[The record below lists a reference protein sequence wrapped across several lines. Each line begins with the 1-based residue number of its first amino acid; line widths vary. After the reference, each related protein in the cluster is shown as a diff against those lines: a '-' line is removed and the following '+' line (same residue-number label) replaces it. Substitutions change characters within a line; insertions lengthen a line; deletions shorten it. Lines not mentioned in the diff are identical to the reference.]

1 MSVLALFMC
10 LLTVL
15 LSRGT
20 VLLCFFVFSLF
31 VMMHRFAVVM
41 GRRLV
46 MPGGIVVG
54 LTCGMF
60 HGHESCPFKKRQ
72 RQVISP
78 SGRPSEKRNENL
90 FSGPHHPPS

>member
-72 RQVISP
+72 RQVILPLGKTFRKTQRESFP
-78 SGRPSEKRNENL
+78 
-90 FSGPHHPPS
+90 GPHHPPS